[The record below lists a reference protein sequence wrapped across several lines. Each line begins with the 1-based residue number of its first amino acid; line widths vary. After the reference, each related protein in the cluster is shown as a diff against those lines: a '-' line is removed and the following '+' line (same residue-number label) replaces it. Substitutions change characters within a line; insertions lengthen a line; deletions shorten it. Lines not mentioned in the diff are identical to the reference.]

1 MSFYTDP
8 IRLLIYVLV
17 VIVVIAIVVLLLRFV
32 FSVFSIAYIPF
43 EYSTVQTQIN
53 SIAHV
58 LSSHLYPSS

>member
-8 IRLLIYVLV
+8 IRLLVYVLV
-17 VIVVIAIVVLLLRFV
+17 IIVVIAIVVLLLRFV
-32 FSVFSIAYIPF
+32 FSVFIVGPIPF

-58 LSSHLYPSS
+58 FSINSGSSS